1 MRVIIHYPAHAGP
14 SRHGDALD
22 NIIYN
27 YTDVAFRSEFRMNRD
42 VFWKL
47 AQLLEERGAERG
59 ANTWHQGIGP
69 GYEPRPI
76 YQQIAAALLVLS
88 DNGSSRERHRIHMD
102 LGRGSVTNFV
112 NRTITVLDSLVST
125 VA

>member
-1 MRVIIHYPAHAGP
+1 MLAPAAMAMHWTT
-14 SRHGDALD
+14 S
-22 NIIYN
+22 
-27 YTDVAFRSEFRMNRD
+27 YTITQILLFVQRD

-88 DNGSSRERHRIHMD
+88 DNGSSTELLDFRI
-102 LGRGSVTNFV
+102 
-112 NRTITVLDSLVST
+112 
-125 VA
+125 